1 MKTPNDEAQM
11 TKKDKHQ
18 ISSVMRLSVVYIV
31 IGMTVAI
38 LLWRII
44 DLQFVNKDFL
54 QKEADARHLRVLPI
68 SAHRGMIKDRNGEPV
83 AVSTPVD
90 SVWVNPGIFN
100 ENRVHWMEL
109 TRLLNINIRN
119 LEELVT
125 SRLNKEFIYV
135 KRRISPEVSEKVLA
149 LKIPGLSLQRE
160 YRRYYPM
167 SEVASHVLGFTN
179 VDDQGQEGIELAYDD
194 WLKGIP
200 GKKRVMK
207 DRLGHVIKDI
217 EQIKAPAPGKDIE
230 LSIDGRLQYLA
241 YRELKR
247 AVFKHKAKSGSA
259 VILDINTGEVL
270 AMVNQ
275 PSFNPNKSYK
285 TTSGRYRNRSVTD
298 VFEPGSTVKPFTI
311 AAAIESGR
319 YSPNTLVNTAPG
331 YFMVSGNT
339 VRDVRNYGLINVS
352 TIITKSSNIGA
363 SKLALGIKPEKL
375 WSVFSK
381 VGFGNNSESGFPG
394 ESTGV
399 LNHYSKWK
407 KIDNA
412 TLSFG
417 YGLSATTLQLAHSY
431 TAFSSNGEIPP
442 ITLLKRKENEV
453 IGKAKVFHKKT
464 VSQLLEMLES
474 VVSKDGTGVNASVVG
489 YRIAGKTGT
498 VKKSSIGGYSDDN
511 YIASFVGLAPASNPK
526 LVMAVVINEPRGE
539 DYYGGTVAAPV
550 FSRVMA
556 GALRILNVPLDNI
569 LNKNIKFAK
578 LGEAK

>member
-1 MKTPNDEAQM
+1 MKIQG
-11 TKKDKHQ
+11 KHQ
-18 ISSVMRLSVVYIV
+18 ISSIMRLSVVYMV
-31 IGMTVAI
+31 IGFTVAT

-54 QKEADARHLRVLPI
+54 QKQANARHLRVLPI
-68 SAHRGMIKDRNGEPV
+68 SAHRGKITDRNGEPI
-83 AVSTPVD
+83 AVSTPVN
-90 SVWVNPGIFN
+90 SVWVNPKLFN
-100 ENRVHWMEL
+100 ENRVQWIKL
-109 TRLLNINIRN
+109 TRLLNIKIKN
-119 LEELVT
+119 LEKSVT
-125 SRLNKEFIYV
+125 SRLHKEFIYV
-135 KRRISPEVSEKVLA
+135 KRRISPELSKKVLA
-149 LKIPGLSLQRE
+149 LKIPGLFLQRE

-194 WLKGIP
+194 WLKGTP

-207 DRLGHVIKDI
+207 DRLGHIIKDI

-247 AVFKHKAKSGSA
+247 AVYKHKAKSGSA

-275 PSFNPNKSYK
+275 PSFNPNKSSK
-285 TTSGRYRNRSVTD
+285 NKSGRYRNRAVTD
-298 VFEPGSTVKPFTI
+298 VFEPGSTVKAFTI

-319 YSPNTLVNTAPG
+319 FTSNTLIDTTPG
-331 YFMVSGNT
+331 YFMVAGNT
-339 VRDVRNYGLINVS
+339 VRDVRNYGLIKVS

-363 SKLALGIKPEKL
+363 SKLALATKPELL

-381 VGFGNNSESGFPG
+381 VGFGNDSESGFPG
-394 ESTGV
+394 ESTGL

-417 YGLSATTLQLAHSY
+417 YGLSVTALQLAHSY
-431 TAFSSNGEIPP
+431 TVFSSNGEIPSV
-442 ITLLKRKENEV
+442 TFLKRKENE
-453 IGKAKVFHKKT
+453 IIAKNKVLHKKT
-464 VSQLLEMLES
+464 VTQILKMLES
-474 VVSKDGTGVNASVVG
+474 VVSKDGTGINASVVG
-489 YRIAGKTGT
+489 YRVAGKTGT
-498 VKKSSIGGYSDDN
+498 VKKASIGGYSDDN
-511 YIASFVGLAPASNPK
+511 YIASFVGLAPVSNPK
-526 LVMAVVINEPRGE
+526 LVMAVVINEPGGE
-539 DYYGGTVAAPV
+539 EYYGGKVAAPV
-550 FSRVMA
+550 FSRVMS

-569 LNKNIKFAK
+569 SKKNLELAK
-578 LGEAK
+578 LGEQK

>member
-1 MKTPNDEAQM
+1 M
-11 TKKDKHQ
+11 TKQGKHQ

-31 IGMTVAI
+31 IGITVLT

-44 DLQFVNKDFL
+44 DLQFVNKEFL
-54 QKEADARHLRVLPI
+54 QKQANARHLRVLPI
-68 SAHRGMIKDRNGEPV
+68 SAHRGMIKDRNGEPI

-90 SVWVNPGIFN
+90 SVWVNPKLFN
-100 ENRVHWMEL
+100 ENRVHWIEL
-109 TRLLNINIRN
+109 ANLLDIKVKK
-119 LEELVT
+119 LERLVT
-125 SRLNKEFIYV
+125 SRLHKEFIYV
-135 KRRISPEVSEKVLA
+135 KRRINPNLGKKVLA
-149 LKIPGLSLQRE
+149 LNIPGLSLQRE

-179 VDDQGQEGIELAYDD
+179 IDDQGQEGIELAYDEY
-194 WLKGIP
+194 LKGVP

-207 DRLGHVIKDI
+207 DRLGHVIKVI

-247 AVFKHKAKSGSA
+247 AVFKHKAKSGSV

-275 PSFNPNKSYK
+275 PSFNPNKNYK
-285 TTSGRYRNRSVTD
+285 TKSGRYRNRAVTD
-298 VFEPGSTVKPFTI
+298 VFEPGSTVKAFTI

-319 YSPNTLVNTAPG
+319 FSPNTLIDTAPG
-331 YFMVSGNT
+331 YFMVAGNT
-339 VRDVRNYGLINVS
+339 VRDVRNYGKIKVS
-352 TIITKSSNIGA
+352 TIIAKSSNIGA

-394 ESTGV
+394 ESTGL

-417 YGLSATTLQLAHSY
+417 YGLSATALQLAHSY

-442 ITLLKRKENEV
+442 VTFLKRDENEI
-453 IGKAKVFHKKT
+453 IGKDKIFHKKT
-464 VSQLLEMLES
+464 VRQILKMLES
-474 VVSKDGTGVNASVVG
+474 VVSKEGTGIKASVIG
-489 YRIAGKTGT
+489 YRVAGKTGT
-498 VKKSSIGGYSDDN
+498 VKKAGIGGYNDDN
-511 YIASFVGLAPASNPK
+511 YIASFVGIAPVSNPK
-526 LVMAVVINEPRGE
+526 LVMAVIINEPGGE
-539 DYYGGTVAAPV
+539 EYYGGAVAAPV
-550 FSRVMA
+550 FSRVMS
-556 GALRILNVPLDNI
+556 GSLRILNVPLDNI

-578 LGEAK
+578 LGDTK

>member
-1 MKTPNDEAQM
+1 M
-11 TKKDKHQ
+11 TTQGKHQ
-18 ISSVMRLSVVYIV
+18 ISSLMRLSIVYIV
-31 IGMTVAI
+31 IGITVAT

-54 QKEADARHLRVLPI
+54 QKQANARHLRVLPI
-68 SAHRGMIKDRNGEPV
+68 SAHRGMIKDRNGEPI

-90 SVWVNPGIFN
+90 SVWVNPKLFN
-100 ENRVHWMEL
+100 ENRIHWVDLAKLLDIKVNKLEKIVT
-109 TRLLNINIRN
+109 TRLH
-119 LEELVT
+119 
-125 SRLNKEFIYV
+125 KEFVYI
-135 KRRISPEVSEKVLA
+135 KRRISPDLSSKISA

-167 SEVASHVLGFTN
+167 AEVASHVLGFTN
-179 VDDQGQEGIELAYDD
+179 IDDQGQEGIELAYDD
-194 WLKGIP
+194 YLKGTP

-217 EQIKAPAPGKDIE
+217 EQIKAPAPGKDLN

-275 PSFNPNKSYK
+275 PSFNPNKNYK
-285 TTSGRYRNRSVTD
+285 TKSGRYRNRSVTD
-298 VFEPGSTVKPFTI
+298 VFEPGSTVKPFTV
-311 AAAIESGR
+311 AAAIESGKF
-319 YSPNTLVNTAPG
+319 SPNTLVDTAPG
-331 YFMVSGNT
+331 YFMVAGNT
-339 VRDVRNYGLINVS
+339 IRDVRNYGRINVS
-352 TIITKSSNIGA
+352 TIIIKSSNIGA
-363 SKLALGIKPEKL
+363 SKLALAIKPKL
-375 WSVFSK
+375 LWGAFSK

-394 ESTGV
+394 ESTGI
-399 LNHYSKWK
+399 LSHYTKWK

-417 YGLSATTLQLAHSY
+417 YGLSATALQLAHSY
-431 TAFSSNGEIPP
+431 TAFSLNGELPQV
-442 ITLLKRKENEV
+442 TLLKREESEQIIKTK
-453 IGKAKVFHKKT
+453 IFHKKT
-464 VSQLLEMLES
+464 VKQILKMLES
-474 VVSKDGTGVNASVVG
+474 VVSKEGTGINASVVG

-498 VKKSSIGGYSDDN
+498 VKKASIGGYSDDN
-511 YIASFVGLAPASNPK
+511 YIASFVGIAPVSNPK
-526 LVMAVVINEPRGE
+526 LVMAVVINEPGGE
-539 DYYGGTVAAPV
+539 EYYGGAVAAPV

-569 LNKNIKFAK
+569 LSKNIKVAK
-578 LGEAK
+578 LGDTQ

>member
-1 MKTPNDEAQM
+1 MNTQ
-11 TKKDKHQ
+11 DKHQ
-18 ISSVMRLSVVYIV
+18 ISSVMRLSIVYIV
-31 IGMTVAI
+31 IGITVVA

-54 QKEADARHLRVLPI
+54 QKQANARHLRVLPI
-68 SAHRGMIKDRNGEPV
+68 SAHRGMIKDRNGEPI

-90 SVWVNPGIFN
+90 SVWVNPKIFN
-100 ENRVHWMEL
+100 ENRIHWIEL
-109 TRLLNINIRN
+109 AKLLNIKIKK
-119 LEELVT
+119 LERIVT
-125 SRLNKEFIYV
+125 SRLHKEFVYV
-135 KRRISPEVSEKVLA
+135 KRRISPELSRKVSA

-167 SEVASHVLGFTN
+167 SEVSAHVLGFTN
-179 VDDQGQEGIELAYDD
+179 IDDKGQEGIELAYDEY
-194 WLKGIP
+194 LKGIP

-217 EQIKAPAPGKDIE
+217 EQIKAPAPGKDLE

-285 TTSGRYRNRSVTD
+285 TKSGRYRNRAVTD
-298 VFEPGSTVKPFTI
+298 VFEPGSTVKAFTI

-319 YSPNTLVNTAPG
+319 VSPNTWIDTTPG
-331 YFMVSGNT
+331 YFMVAGNT
-339 VRDVRNYGLINVS
+339 VRDVRNYGRIQVS

-363 SKLALGIKPEKL
+363 SKLALDMKPENL
-375 WSVFSK
+375 WNVFSK

-394 ESTGV
+394 ESTGL
-399 LNHYSKWK
+399 LNHYSRWK

-412 TLSFG
+412 TMSFG
-417 YGLSATTLQLAHSY
+417 YGLSSTALQLAHSY
-431 TAFSSNGEIPP
+431 TAFSSNGEIPSV
-442 ITLLKRKENEV
+442 TFLKRKENE
-453 IGKAKVFHKKT
+453 IIEKNKVFHKKT
-464 VSQLLEMLES
+464 VKQVLKMLES
-474 VVSKDGTGVNASVVG
+474 VVSKEGTGINAGVVG
-489 YRIAGKTGT
+489 YRVAGKTGT
-498 VKKSSIGGYSDDN
+498 VKKASIGGYSDDN
-511 YIASFVGLAPASNPK
+511 YIASFVGLAPVSNPQ
-526 LVMAVVINEPRGE
+526 LVMAVVINEPGGE
-539 DYYGGTVAAPV
+539 EYYGGAVAAPV
-550 FSRVMA
+550 FSRVMG

-569 LNKNIKFAK
+569 LNKDIKYAK
-578 LGEAK
+578 LGETK